1 MKMNIAVIL
10 ASVGKRELNSKKSL
24 GLHKICGKSVLNYQ
38 IDKLISEEY
47 EKIFVAI
54 NAQDQDL
61 INFCKDNNIEAIVY
75 QVNESEVKDFVLTSI
90 SIPNDSKI
98 IFFNLTFPLSSTENY
113 EINNRVD
120 LAKCEKN
127 MRRTINNMHMMAGV
141 TLIDYKNSYI
151 DANVKIGRDSIIYPG
166 AIITGETV
174 IGEDCIIGQN
184 SRIENSIIGDRVEI
198 INSVIV
204 ESRVD
209 DETKI
214 GPFAYLRPKS
224 NIGKHVKIGD
234 FVEIKNS
241 TIGNN
246 SKVSHLAYVGDATI
260 GKEVN
265 IGCGVVFVNY
275 DGKNKFRSTVCDGA
289 FIGSNSNVVAPVE
302 IAERAY
308 VAAGTTVCRDV
319 PSGALCLGRVKE
331 KHIEG
336 WVDRKKLLKK

>member
-1 MKMNIAVIL
+1 MKTNTAVIL
-10 ASVGKRELNSKKSL
+10 ASVGRRELNSKKSL
-24 GLHKICGKSVLNYQ
+24 GLHKICGKSILEYQ

-47 EKIFVAI
+47 QEIFVAI
-54 NAQDQDL
+54 NYQDQDL
-61 INFCKDNNIEAIVY
+61 INFCNESKVDTIIYNVEETKVQDFILTSNNI
-75 QVNESEVKDFVLTSI
+75 QKN
-90 SIPNDSKI
+90 SKAV
-98 IFFNLTFPLSSTENY
+98 FFDLTFPISSTENY
-113 EINNRVD
+113 EINNRID
-120 LAKCEKN
+120 LAKCEKI
-127 MRRTINNMHMMAGV
+127 MRKAINNAHMLAGV
-141 TLIDYKNSYI
+141 TFIDYKSSYI
-151 DANVKIGRDSIIYPG
+151 DVTVKIGRDSIIYPG
-166 AIITGETV
+166 ATITGKTV

-184 SRIENSIIGDRVEI
+184 SKIENSTIGNGVEI
-198 INSVIV
+198 ISSVVIQ
-204 ESRVD
+204 SQVD

-214 GPFAYLRPKS
+214 GPFAYLRPNS
-224 NIGKHVKIGD
+224 IIGKHVKIGD

-246 SKVSHLAYVGDATI
+246 SKISHLAYVGDATI

-302 IAERAY
+302 IAEKAY

-336 WVDRKKLLKK
+336 WVDRKKLLTK

>member
-1 MKMNIAVIL
+1 MKTKTAVIL

-24 GLHKICGKSVLNYQ
+24 GLHKICGKSILNYQ
-38 IDKLISEEY
+38 IDKLISEDY
-47 EKIFVAI
+47 EKIVVAI
-54 NAQDQDL
+54 YYQDQDL
-61 INFCKDNNIEAIVY
+61 ISSCNESKMETIIY
-75 QVNESEVKDFVLTSI
+75 QVDGAEIKDFILTSN
-90 SIPNDSKI
+90 SIPKDSKVV
-98 IFFNLTFPLSSTENY
+98 FYDLTFPISPIENY
-113 EINNRVD
+113 EINNRID
-120 LAKCEKN
+120 LAKCEKI
-127 MRRTINNMHMMAGV
+127 MRKSINNRHMMAGV
-141 TLIDYKNSYI
+141 AFIDNKNSYI
-151 DANVKIGRDSIIYPG
+151 DITVKIGMDSIIYPG
-166 AIITGETV
+166 ATITGDTV

-198 INSVIV
+198 ISSVII
-204 ESRVD
+204 ESQVD

-275 DGKNKFRSTVCDGA
+275 DGKNKFRSIVCDGA